1 MKLSYSLALAAA
13 ASLVNAESSISGSST
28 WTWTTVVT
36 NNGMTYT
43 KTGEDLYTG
52 QPTTEPTAG
61 TYTVSIKKGSF
72 TKVMTN
78 TYGQGTTITT
88 HKVILGPDETYTK
101 KMTRALHTTEVLSF
115 LSSHSLH
122 LSAASKAAADLSK
135 NGGSKSSTSEA
146 TSSGSSSSGSS
157 SSNNAA
163 VLRNG
168 AVGGVAI
175 AAVMLL

>member
-1 MKLSYSLALAAA
+1 
-13 ASLVNAESSISGSST
+13 
-28 WTWTTVVT
+28 
-36 NNGMTYT
+36 
-43 KTGEDLYTG
+43 
-52 QPTTEPTAG
+52 
-61 TYTVSIKKGSF
+61 
-72 TKVMTN
+72 MTN

-101 KMTRALHTTEVLSF
+101 KMTQALHTTEVLSF

-122 LSAASKAAADLSK
+122 LSAASKAAEDLSK